1 MKQIQGGNG
10 ARRHSNGRGSK
21 TKTKA
26 PMETLKKLYEADLK
40 DLYWAENHLIK
51 VLPKM
56 AKAADSEELRTAFT
70 KHLSQAHTHVSRL
83 KKVFAASGL
92 EVGSKKCEG
101 MDGLTKEGAEVIEDH
116 PKGSV
121 RDAGLIIAAQKV
133 EHYEISAYGSLRA
146 LAEVMGLDGA
156 ADTLQKTL
164 DEEAATDKL
173 LSGLAKTL
181 NQEAFTEADVVK
193 EED

>member
-1 MKQIQGGNG
+1 MKTIQAGNST
-10 ARRHSNGRGSK
+10 RRNSNRRGSK

-26 PMETLKKLYEADLK
+26 AMETLKKLYEGDLK
-40 DLYWAENHLIK
+40 DIYWAENHLIK

-116 PKGSV
+116 AKGSV

-133 EHYEISAYGSLRA
+133 EHYEIAAYGSLRD
-146 LAEVMGLDGA
+146 LAKVMGLEEA
-156 ADTLQKTL
+156 AKTLQETL

-173 LSGLAKTL
+173 LSGLAETI
-181 NQEAFTEADVVK
+181 NQEAFTETEVMK
-193 EED
+193 EEN